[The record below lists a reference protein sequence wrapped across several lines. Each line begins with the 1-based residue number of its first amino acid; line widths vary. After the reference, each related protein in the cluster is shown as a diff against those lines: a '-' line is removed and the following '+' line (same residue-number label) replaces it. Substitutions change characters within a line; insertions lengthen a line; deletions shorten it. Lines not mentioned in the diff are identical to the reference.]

1 MKGNQMSSNDTE
13 NASASQP
20 LVASQFA
27 STPFQE
33 SVFQD
38 SVLSEVTPGVATS
51 SPTGVG
57 QAALAADR
65 NTPPTDEEKIL
76 FPLLGS
82 VSIPS
87 LLRNLYFGLAL
98 FLSLTFTLTY
108 YSFKH
113 SEETALKVK
122 TVGESLMQA
131 QRMAKSANE
140 ALIGGAGGF
149 DELRDSS
156 GQLKSG
162 LDRLEA
168 GSLLD
173 PLVGAAVGDQ
183 AKNAR
188 LEDVSVLAD
197 RSLRAVGVILSQKML
212 LTGVSDSLKAL
223 NKSSDDLLDSIRE
236 IIAEKMKK
244 SATTS
249 EISALGEMAA
259 LSQRIAKSANEFFT
273 TQGVS
278 PQAVFL
284 LRQDIASFE
293 TMTLALLNGDASL
306 KLSPTKDPAIRA
318 QVEALFNQFKEI
330 KQSAQQISD
339 NLPRL
344 AQAREAQALIIK
356 DSEKLRINLG
366 VLGASYLEDQDV
378 YEDPRSALAIAA
390 ALSVFAIVALI
401 GIQLLGARQ
410 RRDLAVRRAL
420 EAQDLTKMT
429 QQVNDAIQVAILRL
443 MNELQAVAEGDL
455 TRQATVTEDIT
466 GAIADSINYTV
477 EELRVL
483 VTNVQL
489 TADRV
494 AKTTAQ
500 VGTTTSAQLATSN
513 QQLREIRQTGLSVLE
528 MAGRIND
535 VSSRAQQSAEVAR
548 QSLEASNSGLLA
560 VQNTIGGMNTL
571 REQIQET
578 SKRIKR
584 LGESSQEIGEITEI
598 ISDITEQTNVLALNA
613 AIQAASAGEAGRGFA
628 VVAEEVQRLAVR
640 SAEATQ
646 QIANLVRAIQ
656 SDTQDA
662 IGAMERSAQDVVSGA
677 TLSDKAGAALT
688 DIDRITR
695 RVADQVEQISE
706 TASREA
712 AMANDVAKSIQ
723 HIFAVTEQTEK
734 ESLATSAEVQRLSTV
749 ANELRKSV
757 TRFKVS

>member
-1 MKGNQMSSNDTE
+1 MSSNE
-13 NASASQP
+13 PAIAQSNPSLGVP
-20 LVASQFA
+20 QF
-27 STPFQE
+27 SKTQFQE

-38 SVLSEVTPGVATS
+38 SVLTESAPEVALSAGLGQTS
-51 SPTGVG
+51 
-57 QAALAADR
+57 QAADKASSTA
-65 NTPPTDEEKIL
+65 DEEKL
-76 FPLLGS
+76 AFPLFGS
-82 VSIPS
+82 VSIAK

-98 FLSLTFTLTY
+98 FLSFTFTLTY
-108 YSFKH
+108 YSFRH

-140 ALIGGAGGF
+140 ALIGSASGF
-149 DELRDSS
+149 DELRDSA
-156 GQLKSG
+156 GQLKGG
-162 LDRLEA
+162 LQSLEA
-168 GSLLD
+168 GSILD
-173 PLVGAAVGDQ
+173 PFTAGKEEA
-183 AKNAR
+183 NFAR
-188 LEDVSVLAD
+188 LAEVTPLAD
-197 RSLRAVGVILSQKML
+197 RSLRAVDVILGQKAL
-212 LTGVSDSLKAL
+212 LVGVSESLRKL
-223 NKSSDDLLDSIRE
+223 NNSSDDLLDLIRE
-236 IIAEKMKK
+236 VIATKTRKNAPSYEV
-244 SATTS
+244 
-249 EISALGEMAA
+249 SALAEMAA

-284 LRQDIASFE
+284 LRQDIATFE
-293 TMTLALLNGDASL
+293 TITLALLNGDSEL
-306 KLSPTKDPAIRA
+306 KLNASKDPAIRE
-318 QVEALFNQFKEI
+318 QLEVLSKEFQEI

-344 AQAREAQALIIK
+344 AQAREAQLLIIK
-356 DSEKLRINLG
+356 DSDKLRISLG
-366 VLGASYLEDQDV
+366 VLGAGFLENQQG
-378 YEDPRSALAIAA
+378 YADPRSALAIAA
-390 ALSVFAIVALI
+390 GLSMLSITALI
-401 GIQLLGARQ
+401 AIQLLGARQ
-410 RRDLAVRRAL
+410 RRDLAIRRAA
-420 EAQDLTKMT
+420 EAQELTKVT

-500 VGTTTSAQLATSN
+500 VGATASAQLATSN
-513 QQLREIRQTGLSVLE
+513 QQLREIRQTGLAVLE

-571 REQIQET
+571 RDQIQET

-646 QIANLVRAIQ
+646 QIATIVRVIQ

-662 IGAMERSAQDVVSGA
+662 IGAMERSAQGVVAGA
-677 TLSDKAGAALT
+677 TLSDNAGSALT
-688 DIDRITR
+688 EIDRITR
-695 RVADQVEQISE
+695 RVADQVEQISA
-706 TASREA
+706 TALREA
-712 AMANDVAKSIQ
+712 ALANDVAKSIQ
-723 HIFAVTEQTEK
+723 NIFAVTEQTEK
-734 ESLATSAEVQRLSTV
+734 DNLATSAEVQRLSAV

>member
-1 MKGNQMSSNDTE
+1 MSTKE
-13 NASASQP
+13 TTNAQAAPSLEMP
-20 LVASQFA
+20 QF
-27 STPFQE
+27 SKTQFQE

-38 SVLSEVTPGVATS
+38 SVLTETS
-51 SPTGVG
+51 SEMAQSAAPKLGSAAAGVNRPAP
-57 QAALAADR
+57 AA
-65 NTPPTDEEKIL
+65 DEEKL
-76 FPLLGS
+76 MFPLVGS
-82 VSIPS
+82 ISITK

-98 FLSLTFTLTY
+98 FLSFTFTLTY
-108 YSFKH
+108 YSFRH

-140 ALIGGAGGF
+140 ALIGGTGGF

-162 LDRLEA
+162 LQSLET
-168 GSLLD
+168 GSVFE
-173 PLVGAAVGDQ
+173 PFVGTSDETN
-183 AKNAR
+183 NAR
-188 LEDVSVLAD
+188 LGEVSVLAD
-197 RSLRAVGVILSQKML
+197 RSLRAVSVILSQKNL
-212 LTGVSDSLKAL
+212 LTGVSESLKKL
-223 NKSSDDLLDSIRE
+223 NTSSDDLLDLIRE
-236 IIAEKMKK
+236 IIAEKLKK
-244 SATTS
+244 NAIPS
-249 EISALGEMAA
+249 EISALAEMAA

-293 TMTLALLNGDASL
+293 SISLALLNGDADL
-306 KLSPTKDPAIRA
+306 KLSPTKDLAIRE
-318 QVEALFNQFKEI
+318 QIEALANQFKEI

-344 AQAREAQALIIK
+344 AQAREAQSLIIK
-356 DSEKLRINLG
+356 DSEKLRISLG
-366 VLGASYLEDQDV
+366 VLGAAYLENQDV
-378 YEDPRSALAIAA
+378 YADPRSALAVAA
-390 ALSVFAIVALI
+390 ALSMLSITALI
-401 GIQLLGARQ
+401 AIQLLGARQ
-410 RRDLAVRRAL
+410 RRDLAVRRAM
-420 EAQDLTKMT
+420 EAQELTKVT

-500 VGTTTSAQLATSN
+500 VGATASAQLATSN

-548 QSLEASNSGLLA
+548 QSLEASNTGLLA

-571 REQIQET
+571 RDQIQET

-646 QIANLVRAIQ
+646 QIATIVRAIQ

-662 IGAMERSAQDVVSGA
+662 IGAMERSAQGVVSGA
-677 TLSDKAGAALT
+677 TLSDKAGSALT
-688 DIDRITR
+688 EIDRITR

-712 AMANDVAKSIQ
+712 VMANDVAKSIQ
-723 HIFAVTEQTEK
+723 NIFTVTEQTERDN
-734 ESLATSAEVQRLSTV
+734 LATSAEVQRLSAV

>member
-1 MKGNQMSSNDTE
+1 MSTKE
-13 NASASQP
+13 TTNAQ
-20 LVASQFA
+20 VAPSLELPQF
-27 STPFQE
+27 SKTQFQE

-38 SVLSEVTPGVATS
+38 SVLTETS
-51 SPTGVG
+51 SEMAQSAAPKLGSAAAGVNRPAP
-57 QAALAADR
+57 AA
-65 NTPPTDEEKIL
+65 DEEKL
-76 FPLLGS
+76 MFPLVGS
-82 VSIPS
+82 VSIAK

-98 FLSLTFTLTY
+98 FLSFTFTLTY
-108 YSFKH
+108 YSFRH

-140 ALIGGAGGF
+140 ALIGGTGGF

-162 LDRLEA
+162 LQSLET
-168 GSLLD
+168 GSVFE
-173 PLVGAAVGDQ
+173 PFVGTSDETN
-183 AKNAR
+183 NAR
-188 LEDVSVLAD
+188 LGEVSVLAD
-197 RSLRAVGVILSQKML
+197 RSLRAVSVILSQKIL
-212 LTGVSDSLKAL
+212 LTGVSDSLKKL
-223 NKSSDDLLDSIRE
+223 NTSSDDLLDLIRE
-236 IIAEKMKK
+236 IIAEKLKK
-244 SATTS
+244 NAMPS
-249 EISALGEMAA
+249 EISALAEMAA

-293 TMTLALLNGDASL
+293 SISLALLNGDADL
-306 KLSPTKDPAIRA
+306 KLSPTKDPAIRERI
-318 QVEALFNQFKEI
+318 EALANQFKEI

-344 AQAREAQALIIK
+344 AQAREAQSLIIK
-356 DSEKLRINLG
+356 DSEKLRVSLG
-366 VLGASYLEDQDV
+366 VLGAAYLENQDV
-378 YEDPRSALAIAA
+378 YADPRSALAVAA
-390 ALSVFAIVALI
+390 ALSMLSITALI
-401 GIQLLGARQ
+401 AIQLLGARQ
-410 RRDLAVRRAL
+410 RRDLAVRRAM
-420 EAQDLTKMT
+420 EAQELTKVT

-500 VGTTTSAQLATSN
+500 VGATASAQLATSN

-548 QSLEASNSGLLA
+548 QSLEASNTGLLA

-571 REQIQET
+571 RDQIQET

-646 QIANLVRAIQ
+646 QIATIVRAIQ

-662 IGAMERSAQDVVSGA
+662 IGAMERSAQGVVSGA
-677 TLSDKAGAALT
+677 TLSDKAGSALT
-688 DIDRITR
+688 EIDRITR

-712 AMANDVAKSIQ
+712 VMANDVAKSIQ
-723 HIFAVTEQTEK
+723 NIFTVTEQTERDN
-734 ESLATSAEVQRLSTV
+734 LATSAEVQRLSAV

>member
-1 MKGNQMSSNDTE
+1 MINQTTKDDGG
-13 NASASQP
+13 
-20 LVASQFA
+20 VASELLPQF
-27 STPFQE
+27 SKTQFQE

-38 SVLSEVTPGVATS
+38 SVLAESAQDPGAGVLTAANAQRSPEPKPSVTE
-51 SPTGVG
+51 
-57 QAALAADR
+57 
-65 NTPPTDEEKIL
+65 EEKL
-76 FPLLGS
+76 VFPLIGPL
-82 VSIPS
+82 SIAKV
-87 LLRNLYFGLAL
+87 LRSLYFGLAL

-108 YSFKH
+108 FSFRQ
-113 SEETALKVK
+113 SEETAQKVK

-140 ALIGGAGGF
+140 ALIGDAGGF
-149 DELRDSS
+149 VELQESS
-156 GQLKSG
+156 NQLKSG
-162 LDRLEA
+162 LHSLES
-168 GSLLD
+168 GSVLD
-173 PLVGAAVGDQ
+173 AFVVSHGGAEQ
-183 AKNAR
+183 SRAR
-188 LEDVSVLAD
+188 LVDIATLAD
-197 RSLRAVGVILSQKML
+197 RSLRAVGVIAGQKEL
-212 LTGVSDSLKAL
+212 LTGVSESLKKL
-223 NKSSDDLLDSIRE
+223 NSSSDDVLDLIRE
-236 IIAEKMKK
+236 VIASKTKK
-244 SATTS
+244 NASNA
-249 EISALGEMAA
+249 EISALAEMAA

-273 TQGVS
+273 NQGVS
-278 PQAVFL
+278 PQSVFL

-293 TMTLALLNGDASL
+293 ALTLALLNGDQEL
-306 KLSPTKDPAIRA
+306 KVSPTRDPAAREQI
-318 QVEALFNQFKEI
+318 EALGTQFEDI
-330 KQSAQQISD
+330 KQIAQQISD

-344 AQAREAQALIIK
+344 AQAREAQSLIIK
-356 DSEKLRINLG
+356 DSEKLRIS
-366 VLGASYLEDQDV
+366 LGALGADYLESQDV
-378 YEDPRSALAIAA
+378 YSDPRAALAIAA
-390 ALSVFAIVALI
+390 ALSVLSITALI
-401 GIQLLGARQ
+401 AIQLLGARQ
-410 RRDLAVRRAL
+410 RRDLAVRRAI
-420 EAQDLTKMT
+420 EAQDLTKLT

-500 VGTTTSAQLATSN
+500 VGATTSTQLTTSN

-528 MAGRIND
+528 MAERINE
-535 VSSRAQQSAEVAR
+535 VSSRAQQSAQVAR
-548 QSLEASNSGLLA
+548 QSLDASNSGLLA

-571 REQIQET
+571 RDQIQET

-628 VVAEEVQRLAVR
+628 VVAEEVQRLAIR

-646 QIANLVRAIQ
+646 QIATIVRTIQ

-662 IGAMERSAQDVVSGA
+662 IGAMERSAQGVVSGA
-677 TLSDKAGAALT
+677 TLSDKAGSALT
-688 DIDRITR
+688 EIDRITR
-695 RVADQVEQISE
+695 QVANQVETISQ

-712 AMANDVAKSIQ
+712 TMANDVAKSIQ
-723 HIFAVTEQTEK
+723 NIFVVTEQTEK
-734 ESLATSAEVQRLSTV
+734 DNLATAAEVQRLSVV

-757 TRFKVS
+757 ARFKVS

>member
-1 MKGNQMSSNDTE
+1 MSTKE
-13 NASASQP
+13 TTNAQAAPSLEMP
-20 LVASQFA
+20 QF
-27 STPFQE
+27 SKTQFQE

-38 SVLSEVTPGVATS
+38 SVLTETS
-51 SPTGVG
+51 SEMAQSAAPTSGSAAAGVNRPTP
-57 QAALAADR
+57 AA
-65 NTPPTDEEKIL
+65 DEEKL
-76 FPLLGS
+76 MFPLVGFI
-82 VSIPS
+82 SIAK

-98 FLSLTFTLTY
+98 FLSFTFTLTY
-108 YSFKH
+108 YSFRH

-140 ALIGGAGGF
+140 ALIGGTGGF

-162 LDRLEA
+162 LQSLET
-168 GSLLD
+168 GSVFE
-173 PLVGAAVGDQ
+173 PFVGTSDETN
-183 AKNAR
+183 NAR
-188 LEDVSVLAD
+188 LGEVSVLTD
-197 RSLRAVGVILSQKML
+197 RSLRAVSVILSQKSL
-212 LTGVSDSLKAL
+212 LTGVSDSLKKL
-223 NKSSDDLLDSIRE
+223 NYSSDDLLDLIRE
-236 IIAEKMKK
+236 IIAEKLKK
-244 SATTS
+244 NAIPS
-249 EISALGEMAA
+249 EISALAEMAA

-293 TMTLALLNGDASL
+293 SISLALLNGDADL
-306 KLSPTKDPAIRA
+306 KLSPTKDPAI
-318 QVEALFNQFKEI
+318 QEQIEALANQFKEI

-344 AQAREAQALIIK
+344 AQAREAQSLIIK
-356 DSEKLRINLG
+356 ESEKLRISLG
-366 VLGASYLEDQDV
+366 VLGAAYLENQDV
-378 YEDPRSALAIAA
+378 YADPRSALAVAA
-390 ALSVFAIVALI
+390 ALSVLSITALI
-401 GIQLLGARQ
+401 AIQLLGARQ
-410 RRDLAVRRAL
+410 RRDLAVRRAM
-420 EAQDLTKMT
+420 EAQELTKIT

-500 VGTTTSAQLATSN
+500 VGATASAQLATSN

-548 QSLEASNSGLLA
+548 QSLEASNTGLLA

-571 REQIQET
+571 RDQIQET

-584 LGESSQEIGEITEI
+584 LGESSQEIGEITQI

-646 QIANLVRAIQ
+646 QIATIVRAIQ

-662 IGAMERSAQDVVSGA
+662 IGAMERSAQGVVSGA
-677 TLSDKAGAALT
+677 TLSDKAGSALT
-688 DIDRITR
+688 EIDRITR
-695 RVADQVEQISE
+695 RVADQVEKISE

-712 AMANDVAKSIQ
+712 VMANDVAKSIQ
-723 HIFAVTEQTEK
+723 NIFTVTEQTEK
-734 ESLATSAEVQRLSTV
+734 DNLATSAEVQRLSVV

>member
-1 MKGNQMSSNDTE
+1 MSTKE
-13 NASASQP
+13 TTNAQAAPSLEMP
-20 LVASQFA
+20 QF
-27 STPFQE
+27 SKTQFQE

-38 SVLSEVTPGVATS
+38 SVLTETS
-51 SPTGVG
+51 SEMAQSAAPKLGSAAAGVNRPAP
-57 QAALAADR
+57 AA
-65 NTPPTDEEKIL
+65 DEEKL
-76 FPLLGS
+76 MFPLVGS
-82 VSIPS
+82 ISITK

-98 FLSLTFTLTY
+98 FLSFTFTLTY
-108 YSFKH
+108 YSFRH

-140 ALIGGAGGF
+140 ALIGGTGGF

-162 LDRLEA
+162 LQSLET
-168 GSLLD
+168 GSVFE
-173 PLVGAAVGDQ
+173 PFVGTSDETN
-183 AKNAR
+183 NAR
-188 LEDVSVLAD
+188 LGEVSVLAD
-197 RSLRAVGVILSQKML
+197 RSLRAVSVILSQKNL
-212 LTGVSDSLKAL
+212 LTGVSESLKKL
-223 NKSSDDLLDSIRE
+223 NTSSDDLLDLIRE
-236 IIAEKMKK
+236 IIAEKLKK
-244 SATTS
+244 NAIPS
-249 EISALGEMAA
+249 EISALAEMAA

-293 TMTLALLNGDASL
+293 SISLALLNGDADL
-306 KLSPTKDPAIRA
+306 KLSPTKDLAIRE
-318 QVEALFNQFKEI
+318 QIEALANQFKEI

-344 AQAREAQALIIK
+344 AQAREAQSLIIK
-356 DSEKLRINLG
+356 DSEKLRISLG
-366 VLGASYLEDQDV
+366 VLGAAYLENQDV
-378 YEDPRSALAIAA
+378 YADPRSALAVAA
-390 ALSVFAIVALI
+390 ALSLLSITALI
-401 GIQLLGARQ
+401 AIQLLGARQ
-410 RRDLAVRRAL
+410 RRDLAVRRAM
-420 EAQDLTKMT
+420 EAQELTKVT

-500 VGTTTSAQLATSN
+500 VGATASAQLATSN

-548 QSLEASNSGLLA
+548 QSLEASNTGLLA

-571 REQIQET
+571 RDQIQET

-646 QIANLVRAIQ
+646 QIATIVRAIQ

-662 IGAMERSAQDVVSGA
+662 IGAMERSAQGVVSGA
-677 TLSDKAGAALT
+677 TLSDKAGSALT
-688 DIDRITR
+688 EIDRITR

-712 AMANDVAKSIQ
+712 VMANDVAKSIQ
-723 HIFAVTEQTEK
+723 NIFTVTEQTERDN
-734 ESLATSAEVQRLSTV
+734 LATSAEVQRLSAV

>member
-1 MKGNQMSSNDTE
+1 MSTNE
-13 NASASQP
+13 AQNVELAP
-20 LVASQFA
+20 KIE
-27 STPFQE
+27 TPKLSKTQFQE

-38 SVLSEVTPGVATS
+38 SILVESAPELALGGAPTSGPAKLGVNKATQS
-51 SPTGVG
+51 IE
-57 QAALAADR
+57 
-65 NTPPTDEEKIL
+65 EEKL
-76 FPLLGS
+76 VFPFVGS
-82 VSIPS
+82 IAIAK

-98 FLSLTFTLTY
+98 FLSITFTLTY

-113 SEETALKVK
+113 SEENAFKVK
-122 TVGESLMQA
+122 TIGESLMQA

-140 ALIGGAGGF
+140 ALIGSLSGF
-149 DELRDSS
+149 EELRDSS
-156 GQLKSG
+156 DQLKSS
-162 LDRLEA
+162 LQRLQA
-168 GSLLD
+168 SSILNPFL
-173 PLVGAAVGDQ
+173 GDGDEI
-183 AKNAR
+183 NNSR
-188 LEDVSVLAD
+188 LSEVSISVD
-197 RSLRAVGVILSQKML
+197 RSLRAANVILVQKTL
-212 LTGVSDSLKAL
+212 LTGVSASLKKL
-223 NKSSDDLLDSIRE
+223 NGTSDELLYLIRE
-236 IIAEKMKK
+236 VIAVKLKK
-244 SATTS
+244 NATSS
-249 EISALGEMAA
+249 EVPALADLAA

-273 TQGVS
+273 TRGVS
-278 PQAVFL
+278 PEAALL

-293 TMTLALLNGDASL
+293 TIASALFNGNADI
-306 KLSPTKDPAIRA
+306 KLSPTKDAAIGE
-318 QVEALFNQFKEI
+318 QIDTLNSQFKGI
-330 KQSAQQISD
+330 QQGAQQIYD
-339 NLPRL
+339 NLPPL
-344 AQAREAQALIIK
+344 AQAREAQAVIAK
-356 DSEKLRINLG
+356 ESEKLRISLG
-366 VLGASYLEDQDV
+366 VLAAVYLENQDV
-378 YEDPRSALAIAA
+378 YADLRSALMVAAAFSTLLIAA
-390 ALSVFAIVALI
+390 LI
-401 GIQLLGARQ
+401 AIQLLGARQ
-410 RRDLAVRRAL
+410 RRDLAIRRTK
-420 EAQDLTKMT
+420 EAQELTKAT
-429 QQVNDAIQVAILRL
+429 QQVNEAIQVAILRL

-500 VGTTTSAQLATSN
+500 VGATASVQLATSN
-513 QQLREIRQTGLSVLE
+513 QQLLEIRQTGQSVLE

-535 VSSRAQQSAEVAR
+535 VSAGAQQSAEVAR
-548 QSLEASNSGLLA
+548 QSLDASNSGLLA
-560 VQNTIGGMNTL
+560 VQNTIEGMNTL
-571 REQIQET
+571 RDQIQET

-646 QIANLVRAIQ
+646 QIATIVRAIQ

-662 IGAMERSAQDVVSGA
+662 IGAMERSAQGVISGA

-688 DIDRITR
+688 DINRITR
-695 RVADQVEQISE
+695 LVADQVEQISA

-712 AMANDVAKSIQ
+712 VMANDVANSIQ
-723 HIFAVTEQTEK
+723 NIFAVTEQTERDN
-734 ESLATSAEVQRLSTV
+734 LATSAEVHRLSAV

>member
-1 MKGNQMSSNDTE
+1 MSNKE
-13 NASASQP
+13 SQIAQAAPP
-20 LVASQFA
+20 LGTPQF
-27 STPFQE
+27 TKTQFQE

-38 SVLSEVTPGVATS
+38 SVLTEATTELTVSGVDRK
-51 SPTGVG
+51 G
-57 QAALAADR
+57 QATQPIEKAAHA
-65 NTPPTDEEKIL
+65 PDEEKL
-76 FPLLGS
+76 AFPIVGF
-82 VSIPS
+82 VSIGK

-98 FLSLTFTLTY
+98 FLSFTFTLTY
-108 YSFKH
+108 YSFRH
-113 SEETALKVK
+113 SEEMALKVK

-140 ALIGGAGGF
+140 ALIGSTSGF
-149 DELRDSS
+149 DELRDSA

-162 LDRLEA
+162 LQSLEA
-168 GSLLD
+168 GSILD
-173 PLVGAAVGDQ
+173 PFAVSSQ
-183 AKNAR
+183 EANSAR
-188 LEDVSVLAD
+188 LAEVAPLAD
-197 RSLRAVGVILSQKML
+197 RSLRAVDVILGQKTL
-212 LTGVSDSLKAL
+212 LIGVSASLKTL
-223 NKSSDDLLDSIRE
+223 NNSSDDLLDFIRE
-236 IIAEKMKK
+236 IIASK
-244 SATTS
+244 SRKNAPSS
-249 EISALGEMAA
+249 EISALAEMAA
-259 LSQRIAKSANEFFT
+259 LSQRIGKSANEFFT

-284 LRQDIASFE
+284 LRQDIATFD
-293 TMTLALLNGDASL
+293 TITTALINGDNELRLTA
-306 KLSPTKDPAIRA
+306 TKDPAIRE
-318 QVEALFNQFKEI
+318 QLEALAKQFQEI

-344 AQAREAQALIIK
+344 AQAREAQALIVK
-356 DSEKLRINLG
+356 DSDNLRIRLG
-366 VLGASYLEDQDV
+366 VVGAGFLENQDA
-378 YEDPRSALAIAA
+378 YADPRSALAIAA
-390 ALSVFAIVALI
+390 ALSMLSIAALI
-401 GIQLLGARQ
+401 AIQLLGARQ
-410 RRDLAVRRAL
+410 RRDMAIRRAT
-420 EAQDLTKMT
+420 EAQELTKVT

-500 VGTTTSAQLATSN
+500 VGATASAQLATSN
-513 QQLREIRQTGLSVLE
+513 QQLREIRETGLSVLE
-528 MAGRIND
+528 MAGRINE

-571 REQIQET
+571 RDQIQET

-646 QIANLVRAIQ
+646 QIATIVRAIQ

-662 IGAMERSAQDVVSGA
+662 IGAMERSAQGVVAGA
-677 TLSDKAGAALT
+677 SLSDKAGSALT
-688 DIDRITR
+688 EIDRITR
-695 RVADQVEQISE
+695 RVADQVEQISA
-706 TASREA
+706 TALREA
-712 AMANDVAKSIQ
+712 TMANDVAKSIQ
-723 HIFAVTEQTEK
+723 NIFAVTEQTEK
-734 ESLATSAEVQRLSTV
+734 DNLATSAEVQRLSAV